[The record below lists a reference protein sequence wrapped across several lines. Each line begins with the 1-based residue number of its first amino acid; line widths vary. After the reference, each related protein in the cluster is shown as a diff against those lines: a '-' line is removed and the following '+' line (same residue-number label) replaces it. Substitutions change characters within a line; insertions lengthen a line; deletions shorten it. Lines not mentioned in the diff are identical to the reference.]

1 MSFQLKSIYL
11 FIDLFVHLF
20 IYLFIIFISFSNLLI
35 NCFALALVQ
44 TYLLH
49 LNINIT

>member
-11 FIDLFVHLF
+11 FVHLF
-20 IYLFIIFISFSNLLI
+20 IYLSILFISFSDLLI
-35 NCFALALVQ
+35 KCFALALVQ